1 MGLFGHKWIS
11 LGSNGPAQGYSVFLK
26 TQMGQSVAQM
36 GPIVARMSQF
46 GA

>member
-11 LGSNGPAQGYSVFLK
+11 LGSNGPAQGYVFLK
-26 TQMGQSVAQM
+26 AQMGQSVAQM